1 MMGGKAAA
9 SLFTVLAPVAAENG
23 FTRDFFAILLAA
35 LAGIAVLFYAA
46 ASDLFELKLFKF
58 DPYSFKLPRGVKV
71 EYWYTRTARKVWS
84 WLSIKPPKETRVDY
98 WYTRAVRRFESFL
111 ADGGWRYAKAKK
123 QAKVRVK
130 RDWRSMRKQT
140 RALLPEAAR
149 RLNRDIALGALA
161 IAIVLVVLL
170 VVSLI

>member
-1 MMGGKAAA
+1 MAAA
-9 SLFTVLAPVAAENG
+9 LFAVPAPLAAENG

-58 DPYSFKLPRGVKV
+58 DPYALKMPREARV
-71 EYWYTRTARKVWS
+71 EYWYTRVAK
-84 WLSIKPPKETRVDY
+84 
-98 WYTRAVRRFESFL
+98 RFESFL
-111 ADGGWRYAKAKK
+111 ADGGWKYAKAKK

-130 RDWRSMRKQT
+130 RDWRSVRKQT
-140 RALLPEAAR
+140 RIMLPEAVKR
-149 RLNRDIALGALA
+149 MNRDIALGALA